1 MSLIECMIYFI
12 CKMLLLLLARPYFR
26 VKVYGRENIPQ
37 KTGILFISN
46 HASYI
51 DPTLIGMTLPG
62 QIYYMTKK
70 ELFDIPV
77 FSWFLSRLRTIPINR
92 SGVDRK
98 AIRICRR
105 ILESGERL
113 LLFPEG
119 TRTETGEMQE
129 IKAGAGLLIS
139 DLPDVSIVPV
149 YIDGSFQAFPKGA
162 WFPRPARITIRYG
175 KPFKITQKGVA
186 LDKKNYYKSISIFFY
201 EKIKA
206 LKNSDTH

>member
-1 MSLIECMIYFI
+1 
-12 CKMLLLLLARPYFR
+12 LLLARPYFR

-62 QIYYMTKK
+62 QIHYMTKK
-70 ELFDIPV
+70 ELFDVPV

-98 AIRICRR
+98 AIRTCRR

-129 IKAGAGLLIS
+129 IKSGAGLLIS

-186 LDKKNYYKSISIFFY
+186 LDKKNYYQSVSILFY